1 MNMADR
7 NPIATYERAIW
18 RLVGFQNIDQATD
31 DEIEYAVRIVAD
43 VFWLS
48 DAKVRH
54 DMRRAA
60 KEIDYSFTPA
70 RDRRYTR
77 GGF

>member
-1 MNMADR
+1 MSMSER

-18 RLVGFQNIDQATD
+18 RLVCFQTIDQATD
-31 DEIEYAVRIVAD
+31 EEIEYAVRIVAD

-54 DMRRAA
+54 DMRRSA
-60 KEIDYSFTPA
+60 KEIDYSFAPA
-70 RDRRYTR
+70 RDRRFTR